1 MSVNEDDIKEVA
13 QKCYEKISSKAIEI
27 FLIVLTSLLLAM
39 YIACF
44 SIINMNAYGGYGALY
59 FFILAPLVINLAFSI
74 VLRVWRSKGVIK
86 KEKKKRG
93 TNIALTGFIFSA
105 ITYGFAMITDKII
118 SNDSEE
124 LAKKCL
130 TKIENCPHYYDSL
143 VLNITFILTN
153 IISMFLL
160 YAWLYLR
167 ERIKAELDEPPSSRN
182 IGTQTTNEPEKE
194 ETIPFV
200 TTENRQGSDAFI

>member
-1 MSVNEDDIKEVA
+1 
-13 QKCYEKISSKAIEI
+13 
-27 FLIVLTSLLLAM
+27 M

-59 FFILAPLVINLAFSI
+59 FFILAPLFINLIFSI

-86 KEKKKRG
+86 EKKEKKRG
-93 TNIALTGFIFSA
+93 TNISLTGFIFSA

-118 SNDSEE
+118 SNDGEE
-124 LAKKCL
+124 LAKECL
-130 TKIENCPHYYDSL
+130 SNIENCPHYYDSL
-143 VLNITFILTN
+143 VLYITFILTN
-153 IISMFLL
+153 IISIFLF
-160 YAWLYLR
+160 YAWLNLR

-200 TTENRQGSDAFI
+200 TTDNRQGSDVSIFKNQNSNRNLKNSGNNKIEAMDSKDLIVKK